1 MSEGALG
8 AASCAA
14 AAGCVGM
21 DGRARRSRICYFYDG
36 EVGNFYYG
44 EGHPMKPHRIALTNN
59 LVMNYGLT
67 KKMMLY
73 KPHRATDDDLLRFH
87 SQDYINFLQRPVGI
101 GRNHDLTLRRVTPD
115 NAHLYTEQMR

>member
-1 MSEGALG
+1 
-8 AASCAA
+8 
-14 AAGCVGM
+14 M
-21 DGRARRSRICYFYDG
+21 DGRSRRSRICYFYDG

-87 SQDYINFLQRPVGI
+87 SSEYIHFLQRSASDRI
-101 GRNHDLTLRRVTPD
+101 DLLLTPSRVTPD
-115 NAHLYTEQMR
+115 NAHLYTEQMRYTDPF